1 MSNKDYLNI
10 SICDGI
16 DYWIMQLL
24 ELVIIGSSKHVRNF
38 TIFLY
43 CRGMERFSDYR
54 TKQTILRE
62 FVLFLWTCI
71 TFTL

>member
-1 MSNKDYLNI
+1 MSNDDHLNI
-10 SICDGI
+10 SICDGF

-54 TKQTILRE
+54 TKPSILRE
-62 FVLFLWTCI
+62 FGLFLWTCI